1 MSSEIQKL
9 FASGASRIDIPPGEY
24 AGPLTISHSCTVD
37 GHGATLWTKTGAALI
52 IDVSNVTIKNLRVEL
67 MTQTKEF
74 IAIGVRHKGVRLEG
88 LEVFGN
94 IRGFDGASKDWSL
107 PRTIDLGIFASS
119 ERNEFSSRF
128 KVAEP
133 CRVLNSVY
141 GLTIE
146 PQSLLVGEVDL
157 RLTVS
162 PMKDGMILYGSFLLE
177 TSHKILRRI
186 YVSGRA
192 QNGVAIKT
200 LPQPNPQP
208 NPQQKTSS
216 PKFQPMQPK
225 HTTAPGKFF
234 PVTNPQQK
242 PQQKT
247 LPPTL
252 QPTQPKQSDAIN
264 KVKSGQKVPAPTTEN
279 SISIEFKASDSLTN
293 MKIDACAFCLGKD
306 KKVQRDT
313 DVIFFN
319 NPCHD
324 SLSVSLDSKG
334 DTSAINLS
342 LRSLPDEVQAVV
354 VCFSIYDEGNRFDNN
369 FSKLSSPKVVV
380 WANEALAYEFPLNLG
395 RVKIFKALEIY
406 RDNSDWKIHFIGSGL
421 EQNFRKLCKFYGVQ
435 VL

>member
-1 MSSEIQKL
+1 MSSDIQKF
-9 FASGASRIDIPPGEY
+9 FASRASQIDISPGEY

-52 IDVSNVTIKNLRVEL
+52 VDVPNVTIKNLRVEL
-67 MTQTKEF
+67 MTHTKEF
-74 IAIGVRHKGVRLEG
+74 IAVEVRHRGVRLEG

-94 IRGFDGASKDWSL
+94 IRGFEGASEDWSL
-107 PRTIDLGIFASS
+107 PRTIDLGIFAAN
-119 ERNEFSSRF
+119 ERNEFSSYF

-146 PQSLLVGEVDL
+146 PQSLSVGEVDL

-177 TSHKILRRI
+177 TSNKILRRI

-192 QNGVAIKT
+192 QNGAAIKT
-200 LPQPNPQP
+200 LPQQKS
-208 NPQQKTSS
+208 QQKTLP
-216 PKFQPMQPK
+216 PKLQPTRPK

-234 PVTNPQQK
+234 PVTNSQQK
-242 PQQKT
+242 SQRKT
-247 LPPTL
+247 FPPKL
-252 QPTQPKQSDAIN
+252 QPTQSKQPNAIN
-264 KVKSGQKVPAPTTEN
+264 KVTSGQKVPVPNAER
-279 SISIEFKASDSLTN
+279 ISVAFKSSDSLTN
-293 MKIDACAFCLGKD
+293 VKIDACAFCLGKD

-334 DTSAINLS
+334 DTSAIDLS
-342 LRSLPDEVQAVV
+342 LRSLPAEIQAVV
-354 VCFSIYDEGNRFDNN
+354 VFFSIYDEGNRFDNN

-380 WANEALAYEFPLNLG
+380 CASETLVYEFPLNLG

-421 EQNFRKLCKFYGVQ
+421 EQNFRKLCKFYGVH

>member
-1 MSSEIQKL
+1 MSSDIQKF
-9 FASGASRIDIPPGEY
+9 FASGASLIDIPPGEY
-24 AGPLTISHSCTVD
+24 EGPLTISHSCTVD

-52 IDVSNVTIKNLRVEL
+52 IDVPNVTIKNLRVEL
-67 MTQTKEF
+67 ITQTKEF
-74 IAIGVRHKGVRLEG
+74 IAVEVRHKSVRLEG

-94 IRGFDGASKDWSL
+94 IRGFEGASEDWSL
-107 PRTIDLGIFASS
+107 PRTIDLGIFAAS
-119 ERNEFSSRF
+119 ERNEFSSHF

-146 PQSLLVGEVDL
+146 PKSLSVSEVDL
-157 RLTVS
+157 HLTVS
-162 PMKDGMILYGSFLLE
+162 PMKDDMILYGSFLLE
-177 TSHKILRRI
+177 TSNKILRRI

-192 QNGVAIKT
+192 QNGAAIKT
-200 LPQPNPQP
+200 LPQPNPQ
-208 NPQQKTSS
+208 QKNSS
-216 PKFQPMQPK
+216 PK
-225 HTTAPGKFF
+225 
-234 PVTNPQQK
+234 
-242 PQQKT
+242 
-247 LPPTL
+247 L

-264 KVKSGQKVPAPTTEN
+264 KVKSGQKVPAPTAEN

-293 MKIDACAFCLGKD
+293 MKIDACAFCLSKD

-313 DVIFFN
+313 DFIFFN

-324 SLSVSLDSKG
+324 SLGVSLNSKG

-342 LRSLPDEVQAVV
+342 LRNLPAEVQAVV

-380 WANEALAYEFPLNLG
+380 CASETLSYEFPLNLG

-406 RDNSDWKIHFIGSGL
+406 RDNSDWKIHFIGLDL
-421 EQNFRKLCKFYGVQ
+421 EQDFRKLCKFYGVQ